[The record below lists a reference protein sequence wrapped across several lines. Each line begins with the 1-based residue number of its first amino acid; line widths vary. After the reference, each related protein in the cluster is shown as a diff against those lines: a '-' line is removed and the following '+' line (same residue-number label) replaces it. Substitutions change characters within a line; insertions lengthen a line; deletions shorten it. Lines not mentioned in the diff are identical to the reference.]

1 LIKMNIQVFKKPA
14 VSFLLIFTLMA
25 GCNGTAPQAR
35 DIVAK
40 VDDAYLTRDIVI
52 TLIPENLNGK
62 DREFFMKRVIE
73 QWIDNQTLAQKA
85 SQEGIELSAKDEW
98 QLNNIEID
106 MLATKY
112 LDSKIKTNFMPTDK
126 DIEDYYN
133 ANPEQ
138 FKRRYDEVHLVHVY
152 FEQLDKTIQ
161 REIRQSKS
169 LLDVIT
175 KNYLDRQINRVMEPN
190 GDLGY
195 LPMDQMRDKFKKAI
209 RGTKTGVIYGPIRTD
224 DGYHYLQV
232 LDRQPAGSIRDLEIV
247 RDEVITYL
255 KVAKRHQAIKLL
267 KEETRKEFS
276 VETFYDNIL

>member
-1 LIKMNIQVFKKPA
+1 LIKINIQACKKLA
-14 VSFLLIFTLMA
+14 VSFLLTILLLV
-25 GCNGTAPQAR
+25 GCKGTAPQR

-40 VDDAYLTRDIVI
+40 VDDVYLTRDIVM
-52 TLIPENLNGK
+52 TLIPENLNAE
-62 DREFFMKRVIE
+62 DRKFFMKRVIE
-73 QWIDNQTLAQKA
+73 QWIDNQTLARKA
-85 SQEGIELSAKDEW
+85 RQEGIELSTKDQW
-98 QLNNIEID
+98 QLNNLETD

-112 LDSKIKTNFMPTDK
+112 LDSKIKVNFMPTDK

-133 ANPEQ
+133 ANQEQ
-138 FKRRYDEVHLVHVY
+138 FKRRYDEVHLIHVY

-161 REIRQSKS
+161 GEIRQSKS
-169 LLDVIT
+169 LLDVIK

-195 LPMDQMRDKFKKAI
+195 VPEDQIRDKFRQAI
-209 RGTKTGVIYGPIRTD
+209 RGTKTGVIYGPIRAD

-232 LDRQPAGSIRDLEIV
+232 LDRQPAGSIRDLDLV
-247 RDEVITYL
+247 RDEITTYL
-255 KVAKRHQAIKLL
+255 RVAKRHQAIKLL

>member
-1 LIKMNIQVFKKPA
+1 MNILIFKKPA
-14 VSFLLIFTLMA
+14 VSILLIVFLLA
-25 GCNGTAPQAR
+25 GCKGTAPQR

-40 VDDAYLTRDIVI
+40 VDDAYLTRDIVM
-52 TLIPENLNGK
+52 TMIPENLNAEE
-62 DREFFMKRVIE
+62 REFFMKRVIE

-85 SQEGIELSAKDEW
+85 RQEGMELSAKDQW
-98 QLNNIEID
+98 QINNLETN

-138 FKRRYDEVHLVHVY
+138 FKRKYDEVHLVHVY

-161 REIRQSKS
+161 AEIRQSES
-169 LLDVIT
+169 LLDVIK

-195 LPMDQMRDKFKKAI
+195 LAEDQIRDKFRQAI
-209 RGTKTGVIYGPIRTD
+209 RGTKTGLIYGPIRAD
-224 DGYHYLQV
+224 DGFHYLQV
-232 LDRQPAGSIRDLEIV
+232 LDRQPAGTIRDLDIV
-247 RDEVITYL
+247 RDEITTYI
-255 KVAKRHQAIKLL
+255 KVAKRHRAIKLL
-267 KEETRKEFS
+267 KEETRKEFT